1 MRAVMKRRADVAFD
15 DTRDYDDDDE
25 DIAPLGPRLATC
37 AFPPA
42 PNAGDL
48 ATASHVRKPT
58 FFSDKGDIDGL
69 GHASR
74 LLANEG
80 DEAECDDA
88 ECDDAE
94 RDGHK
99 RKLVD
104 DDDCEEEEEEEE
116 D

>member
-48 ATASHVRKPT
+48 ATALAEGGANVTWIVRCVRRSWTLSKTP
-58 FFSDKGDIDGL
+58 
-69 GHASR
+69 AS
-74 LLANEG
+74 A
-80 DEAECDDA
+80 C
-88 ECDDAE
+88 
-94 RDGHK
+94 K
-99 RKLVD
+99 
-104 DDDCEEEEEEEE
+104 
-116 D
+116 